1 MRDEMAKLRENEIR
15 ERAYQ
20 HYVNR
25 GRKDGFAM
33 QDWLTAERELREGRF
48 AEPVGAVSR
57 VRSG

>member
-1 MRDEMAKLRENEIR
+1 MADLRENDIR

-48 AEPVGAVSR
+48 SELLGAR
-57 VRSG
+57 KT